1 MKSAN
6 IGTSTSGP
14 EVTDI
19 SPFGIWILYRGKE
32 YFLEHEQF
40 PWFFNASIQKVF
52 HVTEEGLEHLR
63 WPDLDVDLSLD
74 SIKYPGAFPLVY
86 EPPATY
92 RQQGEGGSS
101 EHYGAEDDSR

>member
-1 MKSAN
+1 MKSAS

-19 SPFGIWILYRGKE
+19 SPFGIWILYRSKE
-32 YFLEHEQF
+32 YFLTFEQF
-40 PWFFNASIQKVF
+40 PWFLNAPVQKVF
-52 HVTEEGLEHLR
+52 HVKEERPDHLR

-86 EPPATY
+86 EPPGTDP
-92 RQQGEGGSS
+92 QQ
-101 EHYGAEDDSR
+101 

>member
-1 MKSAN
+1 MKSAS

-19 SPFGIWILYRGKE
+19 SPFGIWMLYRAKE
-32 YFLEHEQF
+32 YFLAFDEF
-40 PWFFNASIQKVF
+40 PWFMNAPVQEIFNVM
-52 HVTEEGLEHLR
+52 EEGPDHLR

-86 EPPATY
+86 ESPGTY
-92 RQQGEGGSS
+92 RQPDEEGNS
-101 EHYGAEDDSR
+101 E